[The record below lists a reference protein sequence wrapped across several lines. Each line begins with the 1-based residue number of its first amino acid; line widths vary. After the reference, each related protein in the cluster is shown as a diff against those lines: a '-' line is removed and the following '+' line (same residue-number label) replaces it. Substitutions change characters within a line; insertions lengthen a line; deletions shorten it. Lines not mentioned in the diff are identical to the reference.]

1 MTSRTVTPTAELTLV
16 VPVLNDGNLVIPSI
30 ATLKLTLRTPF
41 EVLFVHEDDRDPTLP
56 AIQKL
61 QEHFDGIRL
70 VLNTGRRGVIPSIRT
85 GLASVRT
92 PFVGIWIAYHV
103 DPHGVVDRM
112 MDVARDGYE
121 LVSTSRF
128 KAEGFVARGSF
139 PKRLL
144 SFAGNLFLHRI
155 VGMPISDITTSL
167 KIYRKS
173 ALDQISTQT
182 TVDGGWAFNAE
193 LSIKM
198 AIAGYRLAEVPLERK
213 NLNLMY
219 GVSHFRV
226 LRYLPEYLRWL
237 IHGLRNRHKIR
248 NSLHPR
254 Q

>member
-1 MTSRTVTPTAELTLV
+1 MTSRTDNPPADLTLV

-30 ATLKLTLRTPF
+30 ATLKLTLSTPF
-41 EVLFVHEDDRDPTLP
+41 EVLFIHEDDQDPTLP
-56 AIQKL
+56 AIQTL

-70 VLNTGRRGVIPSIRT
+70 IRNSGRRGVIPSIKT

-103 DPHGVVDRM
+103 DPHGVIDRM
-112 MDVARDGYE
+112 MAVARDGYD
-121 LVSTSRF
+121 LVSASRF
-128 KAEGFVARGSF
+128 KAEGFVARGSVL
-139 PKRLL
+139 KRLL

-167 KIYRKS
+167 KIYRVS

-198 AIAGYRLAEVPLERK
+198 AIAGFRLAEVPLERK

-226 LRYLPEYLRWL
+226 LGYLPEYLSWL
-237 IHGLRNRHKIR
+237 VHGIRNRQRIR
-248 NSLHPR
+248 NSRSLH